1 MLFNCKISRFSCD
14 LGSIHRQ
21 QSEIVEQKFKKQ
33 NMMLALAFFQFCSYL
48 PSIFCSN
55 VQTWE
60 KDYHLTLIGAVLR
73 GIHKDP
79 YFEKAT

>member
-1 MLFNCKISRFSCD
+1 MFFSCKISLFSCD

-33 NMMLALAFFQFCSYL
+33 NMMLALASFSSVVICLRFRR
-48 PSIFCSN
+48 FCSN
-55 VQTWE
+55 VQTIE
-60 KDYHLTLIGAVLR
+60 KD
-73 GIHKDP
+73 KDP